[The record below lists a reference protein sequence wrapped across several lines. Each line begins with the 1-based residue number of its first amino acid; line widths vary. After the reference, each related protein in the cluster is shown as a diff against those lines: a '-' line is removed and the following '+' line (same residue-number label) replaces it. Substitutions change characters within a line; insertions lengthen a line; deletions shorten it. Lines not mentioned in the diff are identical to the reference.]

1 MTPRME
7 KHRRDQEER
16 DRDIIA
22 APIFFIIAGFVGYYA
37 AAAVQ
42 MILNGPPV
50 APW

>member
-7 KHRRDQEER
+7 KHRRDQEEH
-16 DRDIIA
+16 DRDIFA
-22 APIFFIIAGFVGYYA
+22 APILFIIAAFVGYYA

-42 MILNGPPV
+42 MIHNGPPV